1 MKDKVRKNI
10 DLSESAVKVLSKAAI
25 DAGTVF
31 KLYVEDL
38 LEKIAKGKKK

>member
-10 DLSESAVKVLSKAAI
+10 DLSASAVKALSKAAI

-31 KLYVEDL
+31 KLYVEEL
-38 LEKIAKGKKK
+38 LEKIAAKKK